1 LASPTAG
8 LDSPGMMSLMQQLMG
23 NNELMQNMSSS
34 PFFHSMMNYITR
46 NPEMLQQALSLN
58 PLFANNPQ
66 MMERVRNS
74 SQFLQGLN
82 NSDIQALWTNPQA
95 LEGLL
100 QIQSGLEQLQ
110 RVAPGAL
117 AGM

>member
-1 LASPTAG
+1 
-8 LDSPGMMSLMQQLMG
+8 MG
-23 NNELMQNMSSS
+23 NSELMQNMSSS
-34 PFFHSMMNYITR
+34 PFFQSMMSYIIR
-46 NPEMLQQALSLN
+46 NPEMIQQALSLN

-74 SQFLQGLN
+74 SQFLQGLD
-82 NSDIQALWTNPQA
+82 SSEIQSLWSNPQA

-117 AGM
+117 AGMYVTILKS